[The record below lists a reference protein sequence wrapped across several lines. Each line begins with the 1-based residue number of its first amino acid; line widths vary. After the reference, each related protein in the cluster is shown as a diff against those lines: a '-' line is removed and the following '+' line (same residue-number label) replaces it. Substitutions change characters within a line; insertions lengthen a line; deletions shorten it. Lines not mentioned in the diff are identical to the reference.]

1 MPNKQEQY
9 TVDMTPSWVTISR
22 ILIAVLQNPNAS
34 HEVTQDA
41 EAQIRWMA
49 EVIDALNVTF
59 KRQEPIIDWSQLPLR
74 PTARLST
81 YTKKT

>member
-1 MPNKQEQY
+1 MPEKQEHY

-22 ILIAVLQNPNAS
+22 ILIAVLQNPEATPQA
-34 HEVTQDA
+34 TQDA
-41 EAQIRWMA
+41 EVHIRWMA

-59 KRQEPIIDWSQLPLR
+59 KRQEPIIDWSQLPLG
-74 PTARLST
+74 PNAASST